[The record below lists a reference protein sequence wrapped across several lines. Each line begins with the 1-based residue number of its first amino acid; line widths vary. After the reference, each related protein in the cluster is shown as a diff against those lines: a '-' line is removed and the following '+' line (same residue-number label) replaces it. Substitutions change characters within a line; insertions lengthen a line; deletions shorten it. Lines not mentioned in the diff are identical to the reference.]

1 MAKQK
6 TSIGI
11 IFSIFVIVAV
21 ICFIVNRTNNSTI
34 GFALNREVEPVLEL
48 DLGAGILPQEQ
59 RERKLGKAS
68 KTPASKTPK
77 AEASKTPKSRR
88 LGKASKTPA
97 SKTPKAAEASKTPKS
112 RRLGKAS
119 KTPASKTP
127 KVESSSATKTPKG
140 KRKRRLVPLNANS
153 NLQFTL
159 GDKPQINEKQHV

>member
-97 SKTPKAAEASKTPKS
+97 SKTPK
-112 RRLGKAS
+112 
-119 KTPASKTP
+119 
-127 KVESSSATKTPKG
+127 VESSSATKTPKG